1 LLPDRRGTS
10 VDPVALARG
19 GFAWPAE
26 PAIYVITPESRDVV
40 PLLQQ
45 HSPSGRLVDGSP
57 APLKESFFV
66 FFPVPA
72 A

>member
-1 LLPDRRGTS
+1 LLPNRRGTS

-19 GFAWPAE
+19 GFAWPVE
-26 PAIYVITPESRDVV
+26 PAIYVIIPESRDVV
-40 PLLQQ
+40 PRLQQ